1 MNLVIVF
8 GKIVSNVEFKFIY
21 NRYSSRELKDKTSI
35 AICRIELLNKSIG
48 TDLELKIKRR
58 EEMLEK
64 HKKALKITDKELEC
78 TYAVSTVIV
87 AGDVIGL
94 VMIISTEDNV
104 EDVDLKLTQIAS
116 KFLSNHLEEV

>member
-1 MNLVIVF
+1 
-8 GKIVSNVEFKFIY
+8 
-21 NRYSSRELKDKTSI
+21 
-35 AICRIELLNKSIG
+35 
-48 TDLELKIKRR
+48 
-58 EEMLEK
+58 MLER
-64 HKKALKITDKELEC
+64 HKKNLKITDKDLEC
-78 TYAVSTVIV
+78 TYAVSPVIV